1 MKTFKA
7 LGALLLYPSTEL
19 QDASTEIYQAIESEA
34 LIGSPERAAVHALV
48 QRLAAGD
55 IYELQEDY
63 TGLFDRARSL
73 SLHLYEHVHGEARER
88 GQAMVRLQT
97 VYNLHGFTNVANE
110 LPDFLPLFCEFLS
123 VIPEHAA
130 RSLLGDAATIIE
142 ALRARLER
150 RQSLYAAVFSGLVSL
165 APSKVDP
172 VLLEQISKGGAND
185 AEDLDALDAAWA
197 EAPVTFNGEA
207 LLGTCGSRTGGAKA
221 HQETGRR

>member
-7 LGALLLYPSTEL
+7 LGALLLYPSEEL
-19 QDASTEIYQAIESEA
+19 RGSLAEISEAIEKEA
-34 LIGSPERAAVHALV
+34 LIGAPERALIHILI
-48 QRLAAGD
+48 QRLTTGD

-97 VYNLHGFTNVANE
+97 VYKLHGFSHVSSE

-130 RSLLGDAATIIE
+130 RSLLGDEVMIVE
-142 ALRARLER
+142 AVRERLM
-150 RQSLYAAVFSGLVSL
+150 SLGFI
-165 APSKVDP
+165 P
-172 VLLEQISKGGAND
+172 
-185 AEDLDALDAAWA
+185 
-197 EAPVTFNGEA
+197 
-207 LLGTCGSRTGGAKA
+207 TGGTSEAYAKRLA
-221 HQETGRR
+221 DETVRWRKVIKDANIPAPT